1 MTRNLLAALFLAV
14 AASAASLPALAAE
27 PALHD
32 IYQTAAAGHLEQAR
46 GMIQEVLRN
55 HPNSAKAHFVD
66 AELLARQGQLQ
77 QAAGELARAESLAPG
92 LPFAQPQAVENLRTL
107 LRTPHPA
114 PTTTRP
120 DGAADASAA
129 APGLPWGFLVGGLG
143 LIAFLF
149 WALRR
154 LPGRSGPASGTAA
167 PPVPAYGGGSTYG
180 GPGYG
185 SQTYGGQTYGNPPGP
200 AGGSGLGARL
210 MGGLA
215 TGAAVGAGVVAGEA
229 LAHHFLRDDGSPLHP
244 TAASDGALL
253 QDNTFNDLGGTDF
266 GVTDTASW
274 DDGDQNDWS

>member
-14 AASAASLPALAAE
+14 AASAASLPARAAE

-32 IYQTAAAGHLEQAR
+32 IYQAAAAGRLEQAR
-46 GMIQEVLRN
+46 GMIQEVLRS

-107 LRTPHPA
+107 LRTARAA
-114 PTTTRP
+114 PPDTRP
-120 DGAADASAA
+120 ASAPEPAAA

-154 LPGRSGPASGTAA
+154 LPGRGGPAIGTAAA
-167 PPVPAYGGGSTYG
+167 PPVPAYGGG
-180 GPGYG
+180 PA
-185 SQTYGGQTYGNPPGP
+185 YGGQGSGTGTPPAP
-200 AGGSGLGARL
+200 AGGSGIGARL

-229 LAHHFLRDDGSPLHP
+229 LARHFLHDDGPALP
-244 TAASDGALL
+244 PAAAGDRAIP
-253 QDNTFNDLGGTDF
+253 QDNYLNDLGGTDF

-274 DDGDQNDWS
+274 DDGDHSDWN